1 MKPRLID
8 RLLTL
13 CLVLDLI
20 LGLWYLN
27 HTFSFQYHLILGL
40 S

>member
-1 MKPRLID
+1 MKARPID
-8 RLLTL
+8 RLLML
-13 CLVLDLI
+13 CLDLDLI

-27 HTFSFQYHLILGL
+27 YTFSFQYYLITGV